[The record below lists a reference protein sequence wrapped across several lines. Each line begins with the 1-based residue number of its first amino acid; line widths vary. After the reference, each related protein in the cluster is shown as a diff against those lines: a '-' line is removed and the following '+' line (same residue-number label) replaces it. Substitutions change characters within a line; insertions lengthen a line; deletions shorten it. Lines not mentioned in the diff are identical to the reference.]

1 MSLLK
6 RELIEKIKIGDTEYK
21 ELPLLT
27 LKDKKH
33 RHIMQ
38 LQAETTMIPRV
49 DEKGNDIPADTD
61 FVKSYV
67 EQSDFAKFKFVTGIE
82 NKQIYDELG
91 AEDGAYFNAY
101 YEKTFKQPIDAI
113 LAKFNKKDDDDKDSK
128 DNGEKQKK

>member
-6 RELIEKIKIGDTEYK
+6 LKLIEPIQIGETKHE

-33 RHIMQ
+33 RHIMA

-113 LAKFNKKDDDDKDSK
+113 LAKFNTKDDDKDSK